1 MTEEQSNHKQEI
13 MKLVEKGALASKKF
27 LAFLITESFLLAIAL
42 AALKWQPALGWPL
55 AATMLAIVL
64 VMGFIAV
71 AFNTTQAKLDSYVR
85 VAALAAGKVPKNIT
99 ERMEVSVT
107 DSEEPTAPSEE
118 A

>member
-1 MTEEQSNHKQEI
+1 MTENQKHKHEI
-13 MKLVEKGALASKKF
+13 MKMVEKGALGSKKF

-42 AALKWQPALGWPL
+42 AALKWQPELGWPL

-64 VMGFIAV
+64 IMGFIAV

-85 VAALAAGKVPKNIT
+85 VAALAAGKMPKHIT
-99 ERMEVSVT
+99 DKISGVT
-107 DSEEPTAPSEE
+107 SEDPDAD